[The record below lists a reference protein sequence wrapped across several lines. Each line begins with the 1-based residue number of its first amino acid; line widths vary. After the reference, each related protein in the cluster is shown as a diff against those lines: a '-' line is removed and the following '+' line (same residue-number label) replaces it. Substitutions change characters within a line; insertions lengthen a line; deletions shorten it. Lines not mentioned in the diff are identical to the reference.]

1 MQFRTAMGLNS
12 NAMRYGWEL
21 KKPIA
26 EHRRLPPTM
35 VRHLEDDRK
44 NYILKNQE
52 KWTLVGILMRM
63 REKEMSKI
71 VVKGKM

>member
-1 MQFRTAMGLNS
+1 
-12 NAMRYGWEL
+12 
-21 KKPIA
+21 
-26 EHRRLPPTM
+26 M